1 MKEESKSGEI
11 NALIRLLDDTDEEV
25 YSQISS
31 RLIMYGPEVIPVLET
46 VWSGSLDA
54 LMQGRIEQIIHRIQL
69 DALRKELSAWAHAA
83 DSDMLTGAILVAR
96 YQYPDLNE
104 LKIRDQVDK
113 IKRDAWLELNDELT
127 AMEQIKVLNRVF
139 FDMHGF
145 SGNTQNFHAP
155 QNSDINVV
163 LETKK
168 GNPLMLSLIYCKV
181 ANELSIPLYGI
192 NLPEHFV
199 LGYRDENTII
209 PIVRPVDRQRIL
221 FYINCFSKGDI
232 CGRKEIDAFLKQLK
246 IKPEPHYY
254 EPCSNVEMIQRL
266 IRNLMNS
273 FYKLGEMEKVS
284 ELELLMEAT
293 AKR

>member
-1 MKEESKSGEI
+1 MKEETKSGEI

-25 YSQISS
+25 FSHIST
-31 RLIMYGPEVIPVLET
+31 RLITFGPAVIPVLESA
-46 VWSGSLDA
+46 WSGSLDA
-54 LMQGRIEQIIHRIQL
+54 FMQGRIEQIIHRIQL
-69 DALRKELSAWAHAA
+69 EALQKEIAAWAHS
-83 DSDMLTGAILVAR
+83 DDRDMLTGAILVAR

-127 AMEQIKVLNRVF
+127 ALEQVKVLNRVF

-155 QNSDINVV
+155 QNSDINIV

-181 ANELSIPLYGI
+181 ANDLSIPLYGI

-199 LGYRDENTII
+199 LGYRDENTAI
-209 PIVRPVDRQRIL
+209 PILRQTDRQRIL
-221 FYINCFSKGDI
+221 FYVNCFSKGDV

-246 IKPEPHYY
+246 IKPEPQYY
-254 EPCSNVEMIQRL
+254 EPCTTVDMIQRL

-273 FYKLGEMEKVS
+273 FYKLGEMDKVS
-284 ELELLMEAT
+284 ELELLMKAT
-293 AKR
+293 E